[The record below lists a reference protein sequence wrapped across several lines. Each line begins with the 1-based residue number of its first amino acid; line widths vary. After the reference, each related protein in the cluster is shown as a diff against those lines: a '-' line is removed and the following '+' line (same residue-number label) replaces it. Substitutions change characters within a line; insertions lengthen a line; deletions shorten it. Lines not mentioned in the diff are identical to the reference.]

1 MEPIKCLAVK
11 QALKIYSEGGIS
23 PCCMISKPS
32 DEFTFV
38 NADSVHDYRSSDW
51 VKNLHNE
58 LSSGI
63 KPKECS
69 VCFNKEPIRSNSYRL
84 YVNETLDYRESDN
97 IEFLDLTL
105 GNTCNSDCAMCKASS
120 SSKIESRI
128 EQDRILPIFP
138 KDLIKDLGKIKSSE
152 KWYNQPEFFEWYKTQ
167 APNLKII
174 KFRGGEPFLV
184 RKLEEWLDYL
194 IDNGYAKNIT
204 LQFNTNASILDQD
217 LMFRCVKNF
226 KYTLIAASID
236 GINECYNYIRHGLNW
251 VEIEQNLLEFQKY
264 AHAFKNKFWTNICC
278 VVQAYNLK
286 YLIDLINWCELHKFP
301 LEWIFLVKPEYLEIK
316 NIKDK
321 TQVQQVIDQLRE
333 IQSFQQDV
341 INELLDYLNTCLETN
356 SYPAE
361 NFVSYTD
368 YMNSFRTL
376 KFNTETLEIQ

>member
-11 QALKIYSEGGIS
+11 QALKIYSEGGMS
-23 PCCMISKPS
+23 PCCMISKPN
-32 DEFTFV
+32 DEFTFAD
-38 NADSVHDYRSSDW
+38 ADSVLSYQNSEW
-51 VKNLHNE
+51 VKNLHSD

-69 VCFNKEPIRSNSYRL
+69 ACFDREPIRSNSYRL
-84 YVNETLDYRESDN
+84 YVNETLNYRETDN

-105 GNTCNSDCAMCKASS
+105 GNTCNSDCAMCKARS

-128 EQDRILPIFP
+128 DQDRLLPIFP
-138 KDLIKDLGKIKSSE
+138 KNLIKDFGKIKASE
-152 KWYNQPEFFEWYKTQ
+152 KWYNRPEFFEWYKTQ
-167 APNLKII
+167 ASNLKII

-217 LMFRCVKNF
+217 LIFKCVKNF
-226 KYTLIAASID
+226 KYTLIANSID
-236 GINECYNYIRHGLNW
+236 GTGECYNYIRHGLNW
-251 VEIEQNLLEFQKY
+251 SDIEKNLFEFQKY
-264 AHAFKNKFWTNICC
+264 AQAFKNKFWTNICC

-286 YLIDLINWCELHKFP
+286 YLIGLIDWCELHKFP
-301 LEWIFLVKPEYLEIK
+301 LEWIFLVKPEYLEVK

-321 TQVQQVIDQLRE
+321 IHIQQVIEQLKLKK
-333 IQSFQQDV
+333 SFQQDV
-341 INELLDYLNTCLETN
+341 IDELINYLNNCLETT
-356 SYPAE
+356 SYPVE
-361 NFVSYTD
+361 NFVSYTN

-376 KFNTETLEIQ
+376 QFNTETLEIQ